1 MKEWKASEKEAQKMT
16 RDGAIS
22 VNMVT
27 GETSHVSDR
36 APEQDYSPSG
46 DSAVFVHS
54 AAERLDDR
62 RIHKSEKKKRRKQR
76 RSYREGTAANDRP
89 SSRLQFTEEERA
101 APELQKA
108 IRKSDKAADKL
119 DAVRAAVPEKQPSL
133 HQPVNPLARPL
144 QEIGHAAHAKV
155 HEVEQENVGVEAGHL
170 TERGME
176 KAVRYGNRKLQ
187 NWQADR
193 KLKPW
198 REVSSAE
205 QAAIQAN
212 ADALYQKALRENP
225 QLAASNL
232 ISRMWQKK
240 KLQKQYAAAYRAA
253 HSAGDAA
260 AAAQTA
266 AKGAKKSADAAKK
279 TGEFVSKH
287 KKAFLI
293 VGGIG
298 LLLVMLLG
306 LLQSCS
312 SVFGGGVS
320 NIVAS
325 SYLSEDSDLLA
336 AEAAYCAMEDELR
349 EYLGTYEQTHDY
361 DEYHFDLDEI
371 KHDPYV
377 LLSILSA
384 LHEGQF
390 TIDQVQGDL
399 QMLFDKQ
406 YILTETVTTET
417 RYRTEMRMDSEGNE
431 YEVDVTYTYYICTVE
446 LENFNLS
453 HVPVYIMDTET
464 LSMYA
469 VYMSTLGN
477 RSDLF
482 PSSGYVDKY
491 ITNPPEDYEIPAE
504 YLSDERFAALI
515 TEAEKYLGYP
525 YVWGGSS
532 PSTSFDCSGFVSYVL
547 TSSGLCNI
555 GRLGAQGLYNI
566 SARVSD
572 PQPGDLVFF
581 VGTYDTAGISHVG
594 FYVGLDE
601 AGNPMF
607 LHTSTS
613 NWNFRKERKVSM
625 VENKTLEH
633 LPEVRAAVAALSP
646 EEREVLAAVQASP
659 FKLTAPEQ
667 FKEFADNTD
676 YFVFEPNIHDL
687 NDLGWRYLAQHMD
700 MLLPPELLK
709 AIDPVPFG
717 KYAMQEEQGHFTE
730 HGYISLSGD
739 EWNHERPA
747 EPEKKPSIR
756 ERLEQGKKE
765 CAEKNKAQPHK
776 EKSAPEL

>member
-1 MKEWKASEKEAQKMT
+1 MKEWKAPEKETQKIT

-27 GETSHVSDR
+27 GEASRVSDR

-46 DSAVFVHS
+46 DSTAFVHS

-62 RIHKSEKKKRRKQR
+62 RIHKSEKKKRRNR
-76 RSYREGTAANDRP
+76 HRTYREGTAANDRP
-89 SSRLQFTEEERA
+89 SSRLQFSEEERA
-101 APELQKA
+101 APELQKV

-119 DAVRAAVPEKQPSL
+119 DAARAAVPAKQPAF

-155 HEVEQENVGVEAGHL
+155 HEAEQENSGVAAGHL

-176 KAVRYGNRKLQ
+176 KAIRYGNRKLQ
-187 NWQADR
+187 NWQENR

-198 REVSSAE
+198 REVSHAE
-205 QAAIQAN
+205 QAAVQAN
-212 ADALYQKALRENP
+212 AEALYQKTLRENP
-225 QLAASNL
+225 QLAPSNP
-232 ISRMWQKK
+232 ISRMWQKR
-240 KLQKQYAAAYRAA
+240 KLQKQYAVAYRAA
-253 HSAGDAA
+253 HSSGG

-266 AKGAKKSADAAKK
+266 AKGARKSADTAKK
-279 TGEFVSKH
+279 AGEFVSKH
-287 KKAFLI
+287 KKTFLI

-312 SVFGGGVS
+312 SIFGGGMS

-325 SYLSEDSDLLA
+325 SYLSEDQDLLA

-349 EYLGTYEQTHDY
+349 EYLDTYEQTHDY

-390 TIDQVQGDL
+390 TIEQVQDDL

-417 RYRTEMRMDSEGNE
+417 RYRTETRTDSEGNE
-431 YEVDVTYTYYICTVE
+431 YEVEVPYTWYICTVE
-446 LENFNLS
+446 LENFDLS

-491 ITNPPEDYEIPAE
+491 IKNPPEEYEVPAE

-515 TEAEKYLGYP
+515 SEAEKYLGYP
-525 YVWGGSS
+525 YIWGGSS

-547 TSSGLCNI
+547 TNSGLCNT

-566 SARVSD
+566 STRVSD

-594 FYVGLDE
+594 FYVGQDE

-607 LHTSTS
+607 LHCGDPIQYARLNTSY
-613 NWNFRKERKVSM
+613 W
-625 VENKTLEH
+625 
-633 LPEVRAAVAALSP
+633 
-646 EEREVLAAVQASP
+646 Q
-659 FKLTAPEQ
+659 
-667 FKEFADNTD
+667 
-676 YFVFEPNIHDL
+676 
-687 NDLGWRYLAQHMD
+687 QHFYAYGR
-700 MLLPPELLK
+700 PP
-709 AIDPVPFG
+709 
-717 KYAMQEEQGHFTE
+717 Y
-730 HGYISLSGD
+730 
-739 EWNHERPA
+739 N
-747 EPEKKPSIR
+747 
-756 ERLEQGKKE
+756 
-765 CAEKNKAQPHK
+765 
-776 EKSAPEL
+776 

>member
-1 MKEWKASEKEAQKMT
+1 MRELKATDKITQKMT
-16 RDGAIS
+16 RDGAVS
-22 VNMVT
+22 ENLAT
-27 GETSHVSDR
+27 GEVEHISSR
-36 APEQDYSPSG
+36 EPETEL
-46 DSAVFVHS
+46 SAS
-54 AAERLDDR
+54 SEESAGAAADLALRAAER
-62 RIHKSEKKKRRKQR
+62 HEKKSARKAEKADTQAVR
-76 RSYREGTAANDRP
+76 DGSAARQRP

-101 APELQKA
+101 NPALGKY
-108 IRKSDKAADKL
+108 IDRSDRAADRLDAAKAAIPTKKVLRTERVFDETAGKGKTQL
-119 DAVRAAVPEKQPSL
+119 HFEEVEKRPNGRL
-133 HQPVNPLARPL
+133 RHNPLSRPVH
-144 QEIGHAAHAKV
+144 EIAHAAHAKV

-187 NWQADR
+187 NWQTDR

-205 QAAIQAN
+205 QAAVQAN

-225 QLAASNL
+225 QLAASNP

-260 AAAQTA
+260 AA
-266 AKGAKKSADAAKK
+266 KGAKKSADAAKK
-279 TGEFVSKH
+279 AGEFVSKH

-312 SVFGGGVS
+312 SIFGGGVS

-336 AEAAYCAMEDELR
+336 AESAYCAMEDELR
-349 EYLGTYEQTHDY
+349 EYLDTYEQTHDY

-390 TIDQVQGDL
+390 TIDQVQDDL

-417 RYRTEMRMDSEGNE
+417 RYRTETRTDSEGNE
-431 YEVDVTYTYYICTVE
+431 YEVDIPYTYYICTVE
-446 LENFNLS
+446 LENFDLS

-547 TSSGLCNI
+547 TSSSLCNT

-566 SARVSD
+566 STRVSD

-581 VGTYDTAGISHVG
+581 VWTYDTAGISHVG
-594 FYVGLDE
+594 FYVGLDD

-607 LHTSTS
+607 LHCGDPIQYARLNTSY
-613 NWNFRKERKVSM
+613 W
-625 VENKTLEH
+625 
-633 LPEVRAAVAALSP
+633 
-646 EEREVLAAVQASP
+646 Q
-659 FKLTAPEQ
+659 
-667 FKEFADNTD
+667 
-676 YFVFEPNIHDL
+676 
-687 NDLGWRYLAQHMD
+687 QHFYAYGR
-700 MLLPPELLK
+700 PPY
-709 AIDPVPFG
+709 D
-717 KYAMQEEQGHFTE
+717 
-730 HGYISLSGD
+730 
-739 EWNHERPA
+739 
-747 EPEKKPSIR
+747 
-756 ERLEQGKKE
+756 
-765 CAEKNKAQPHK
+765 
-776 EKSAPEL
+776 